1 MFGYNGSVAL
11 SAIGTLSSLAGT
23 VFSGMTIPILNDM
36 SKFSMT
42 AADAKKLRSYLITA
56 VATLGVVLIMSFM
69 LVSPVMMM
77 STGSVAFLLAA
88 LALTV
93 YALVIT
99 EKAYQEYRP
108 LYSSTAKMLRN
119 VMIAATIFGGL
130 VTLAHGSQTA
140 HLIARRRMVKTFM
153 KSVRKSVRS
162 RRSSRRSARRSSR
175 R

>member
-1 MFGYNGSVAL
+1 MFGYNGTVAL

-23 VFSGMTIPILNDM
+23 VFAGMSIPLLNDM
-36 SKFSMT
+36 SKQATSSG
-42 AADAKKLRSYLITA
+42 DAKKLRSYLITT
-56 VATLGVVLIMSFM
+56 VATLGVVLVMSFM
-69 LVSPVMMM
+69 LMSPLLVM

-88 LALTV
+88 LALSV
-93 YALVIT
+93 YALVIV
-99 EKAYQEYRP
+99 EKSWKEYRP
-108 LYSSTAKMLRN
+108 LYATTAKMLRN

-140 HLIARRRMVKTFM
+140 HLIARRRMVKNFM
-153 KSVRKSVRS
+153 KSMRKSVRS